1 MLTMAVDP
9 RVHGYTAERTAR
21 FLAELRGRAAALPGV
36 VSAACTDVVPLSEG
50 GRRDEF
56 HVEGRPN
63 TGSPDPGVELYMASA
78 GYFETMGIPRVAG
91 RDFANETAAGP
102 KVAVVNQAFADRLFA
117 NENAI
122 GQRVTGGGATY
133 EIIGVVKN
141 IKSRT
146 LGEEPRPV
154 LFRSLEQ
161 SIGGDPSFLGYA
173 VLIRSTGSPAALAG
187 AARREI
193 HTLDP
198 TLAIF
203 NAETMEAHVRD
214 ALFLPRLAGTLFGVF
229 GGVGLLLAA
238 IGLYGVMSYSVS
250 RRTREIGIRMALG
263 AQTGAVRGLVVRQG
277 MLLTLIAVALG
288 LAAAWTAAK
297 FLGGYLFGVSA
308 HDLVTFTVVPMF
320 LGVIAFLAC
329 WIPSRR
335 AANLDPLAA
344 LRHE

>member
-1 MLTMAVDP
+1 VS
-9 RVHGYTAERTAR
+9 
-21 FLAELRGRAAALPGV
+21 ALPGV

-63 TGSPDPGVELYMASA
+63 TGRPDPGVELYMASA

-102 KVAVVNQAFADRLFA
+102 KVAVVNQAFADRVFK

-133 EIIGVVKN
+133 EIVGVVKN

-146 LGEEPRPV
+146 LARNCGRFSSV
-154 LFRSLEQ
+154 RSSRASAAIHPSWDMRCWSVQRALRRRWRRRAAGDSCARSRRWPSSTRKPWKNTSATRCSCRGWPAHYSACFGLE
-161 SIGGDPSFLGYA
+161 S
-173 VLIRSTGSPAALAG
+173 
-187 AARREI
+187 
-193 HTLDP
+193 
-198 TLAIF
+198 
-203 NAETMEAHVRD
+203 
-214 ALFLPRLAGTLFGVF
+214 
-229 GGVGLLLAA
+229 GLLLAA

-263 AQTGAVRGLVVRQG
+263 AQTGAVRRLVMRQG

-288 LAAAWTAAK
+288 LAAAWAMAK
-297 FLGGYLFGVSA
+297 FSAGFLYGVSR
-308 HDLVTFTVVPMF
+308 TT
-320 LGVIAFLAC
+320 
-329 WIPSRR
+329 
-335 AANLDPLAA
+335 
-344 LRHE
+344 